1 VTRIFTAGL
10 VSGIAAVVAAAAV
23 ALGGAT
29 PAASSGQGGCYPAG
43 VRQLARDA
51 VARVYEAGTPAG
63 GPRLGGTAV
72 YACYLRRG
80 HPVAL
85 APAGGFT
92 RVGPVALAGPVVAY
106 ASAAMGVDTSSS
118 TVSVL
123 NLASGARRTLTAA
136 SPPRRP
142 ESFTAVSSLVVTAR
156 GSVAWIA
163 SRSGVGQPQTT
174 YEVRRSDASG
184 SALLDS
190 GTSIASSSLRRAGA
204 KITWIDGGRTRSAPL
219 R

>member
-1 VTRIFTAGL
+1 MRIAAGGL
-10 VSGIAAVVAAAAV
+10 ISGIAAVVAAAAA
-23 ALGGAT
+23 ALGSAT
-29 PAASSGQGGCYPAG
+29 PAASSSHGGCYPAG
-43 VRQLARDA
+43 VRELARDA
-51 VARVYEAGTPAG
+51 VARVYEASPPARSS
-63 GPRLGGTAV
+63 RLGGAAV

-106 ASAAMGVDTSSS
+106 AATAMGVDTSSS
-118 TVSVL
+118 SVVVL

-142 ESFTAVSSLVVTAR
+142 ESFTAVSALVVTAR

-163 SRSGVGQPQTT
+163 SRSGIGQPQPTF
-174 YEVRRSDASG
+174 EVRSARASG
-184 SALLDS
+184 TALLDS
-190 GTSIASSSLRRAGA
+190 GTSIAAASLRRAGA
-204 KITWIDGGRTRSAPL
+204 RVTWTDGGRTRSAPL
-219 R
+219 P